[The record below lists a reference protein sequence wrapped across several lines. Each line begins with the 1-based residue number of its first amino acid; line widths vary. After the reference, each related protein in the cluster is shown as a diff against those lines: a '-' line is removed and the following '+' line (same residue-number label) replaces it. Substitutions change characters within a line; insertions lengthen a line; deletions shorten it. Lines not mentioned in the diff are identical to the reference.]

1 MMRSLFSGVS
11 GLKSH
16 QTRMD
21 VIGNNIANVNT
32 TGFKSSRTTF
42 ADTLSQTLTGA
53 GAPQKDNGQAVLGG
67 TNPKQIG
74 LGTGV
79 ASIDTI
85 FTDGSVQSTGK
96 NTDLCLS
103 GNGLFVVAKVIKGK
117 DVQYYTR
124 DGAFEFDADGNY
136 VLPSSGLFVKGWTAE
151 NGVLPTTKN
160 GSNMTKITI
169 PSGKSMAA
177 KATGTVTYE
186 KNLNASV
193 PTIVSIAGGSATK
206 TYMENGASATAS
218 TGTPVTLTVKY
229 PDGTTQQLTKT
240 EGKYLVGGTIDR
252 EIQTKSGVVTSS
264 DDTDPVSVTL
274 KNGKTY
280 TVSTAN
286 ANMNYGFTTST
297 SGENVTASAKQQVT
311 LYYDDNGTT
320 KSIPGAEGLT
330 TGSYTVGGTYQG
342 AEVTTGT
349 VTASTDTPLVL
360 KLDDGTEHTV
370 TSGSYVIGTDTY
382 TYPEQLATGKVN
394 GVEVTKGTVTATA
407 DTPLKLK
414 LDDGTE
420 HEVTSGSYDIG
431 TDYTYSTGTAKI
443 TSVEA
448 TKGTVTASTD
458 TPLTLTLDDGT
469 KHEVMSGSY
478 VIGTD
483 TYTYST
489 APATATIKDA
499 SQSYTIQK
507 MDVLTL
513 GGGKGTT
520 VRVGGFAE
528 ESNLSSATAD
538 ADTTVYINGS
548 VAKTSGS
555 YKLGETYTGD
565 EITTNGLTTDAATA
579 DKGLLLYLADGTT
592 ATGAIGTAY
601 TIGDGYKYTNAG
613 GTSETTTT
621 ITGFAYTG
629 TVTSLA
635 TRSDI
640 AAIDY
645 VEKGTI
651 TQMETPS
658 EGTTASAE
666 NPVTLTLSDGTSVQ
680 ETTGSYQKG
689 TSLPITTTATI
700 YDSLGG
706 KHEATVFFTKM
717 GVGTASD
724 GSATSKWV
732 VSLDLDHTTSGA
744 VSTQTST
751 DTNGI
756 KTTLTMPVGELVFNS
771 SGAYVSGS
779 GNLQLTLTNG
789 AGPQQTVSVSLSN
802 LTQYASGNT
811 LVGTG
816 DGNAAG
822 TLSSVSIDSSGIIT
836 GTYTNG
842 VKQAEAQVAVA
853 QFKNASGLTKT
864 GSSLY
869 QESNNSGTAEFNT
882 ASDLGVTITP
892 SALEMSNVDI
902 ANEFSDMII
911 TQRGF
916 QSNSKIITVGDEMLE
931 TLINMKR

>member
-42 ADTLSQTLTGA
+42 ADTLSQTLSGA
-53 GAPQKDNGQAVLGG
+53 SAPQGNIGG

-79 ASIDTI
+79 ASIDML

-103 GNGLFVVAKVIKGK
+103 GNGLFVVAKLAKDGK
-117 DVQYYTR
+117 PVEYYTR
-124 DGAFEFDADGNY
+124 DGAFEFDAQGNY
-136 VLPSSGLFVKGWTAE
+136 VLPGSGLYVQGWMAT
-151 NGVLPTTKN
+151 N
-160 GSNMTKITI
+160 GSLNTKGATGNIKI
-169 PSGKSMAA
+169 PSGKSMDA
-177 KATGTVTYE
+177 KATKTVTYE
-186 KNLNASV
+186 NNLNASV
-193 PTIVSIAGGSATK
+193 ATIVSIAGGSTTK
-206 TYMENGASATAS
+206 TYTENGASATAS

-240 EGKYLVGGTIDR
+240 EGTYLVGGTIDR
-252 EIQTKSGVVTSS
+252 EIQTKSSVVTSS

-286 ANMNYGFTTST
+286 ANMNYGFTTSK

-311 LYYDDNGTT
+311 LYYDDNGTS
-320 KSIPGAEGLT
+320 KVIPGAEGLT

-382 TYPEQLATGKVN
+382 TYPVALGAP
-394 GVEVTKGTVTATA
+394 VTAT
-407 DTPLKLK
+407 
-414 LDDGTE
+414 
-420 HEVTSGSYDIG
+420 VTGS
-431 TDYTYSTGTAKI
+431 SP
-443 TSVEA
+443 V
-448 TKGTVTASTD
+448 
-458 TPLTLTLDDGT
+458 
-469 KHEVMSGSY
+469 
-478 VIGTD
+478 
-483 TYTYST
+483 
-489 APATATIKDA
+489 
-499 SQSYTIQK
+499 YTIQK

-513 GGGKGTT
+513 GGGTGTT
-520 VRVGGFAE
+520 VQVGGFAE
-528 ESNLSSATAD
+528 ESNLDAATAD
-538 ADTTVYINGS
+538 ANTTVIINGS
-548 VAKTSGS
+548 VIKTTGS
-555 YKLGETYTGD
+555 YKLGDTYTGD
-565 EITTNGLTTDAATA
+565 PITTPGVKSEAATA
-579 DKGLLLYLADGTT
+579 DKGIVLTLADGTT
-592 ATGAIGTAY
+592 ATGAIGTSYEVGAAY
-601 TIGDGYKYTNAG
+601 TYTNAG
-613 GTSETTTT
+613 GTPTNTT
-621 ITGFAYTG
+621 IQSFAYTG

-651 TQMETPS
+651 TQMEGPS

-666 NPVTLTLSDGTSVQ
+666 KPVTLTLSDGTSVQ

-700 YDSLGG
+700 YDSLGE

-717 GVGTASD
+717 GVETASD
-724 GSATSKWV
+724 GRATSKWV
-732 VSLDLDHTTSGA
+732 VSLDLDHTTGGA

-789 AGPQQTVSVSLSN
+789 AGSQQTVSVNLSN
-802 LTQYASGNT
+802 LTQYVSGNT

-822 TLSSVSIDSSGIIT
+822 TLSSISIDSSGIIT

-842 VKQAEAQVAVA
+842 MKQTEAQVAVA

-869 QESNNSGTAEFNT
+869 QESNNSGTANPGT
-882 ASDLGVTITP
+882 ASDFGVTITP

>member
-42 ADTLSQTLTGA
+42 ADTLSQTLSGA
-53 GAPQKDNGQAVLGG
+53 GAPQKDNGQAILGG

-79 ASIDTI
+79 ASIDML

-103 GNGLFVVAKVIKGK
+103 GNGLFIVAKPGK
-117 DVQYYTR
+117 DGKPIKYYTR
-124 DGAFEFDADGNY
+124 DGAFEFDAEGNY
-136 VLPSSGLFVKGWTAE
+136 VLPGSGLYVQGWMAT
-151 NGVLPTTKN
+151 N
-160 GSNMTKITI
+160 GSLNTKGATGNIKI
-169 PSGKSMAA
+169 PSGKSMDA
-177 KATGTVTYE
+177 KATKTVTYE
-186 KNLNASV
+186 NNLNASV
-193 PTIVSIAGGSATK
+193 ATIVSIAGGSTTK
-206 TYMENGASATAS
+206 TYTENGASATAS
-218 TGTPVTLTVKY
+218 TGAPLTLTVTY
-229 PDGTTQQLTKT
+229 PDRTTQQLTKT
-240 EGKYLVGGTIDR
+240 EGTYAVGGTQSR
-252 EIQTKSGVVTSS
+252 ETNTTSGSVTSS

-274 KNGKTY
+274 ENGKTY
-280 TVSTAN
+280 PVSTAN
-286 ANMNYGFTTST
+286 ANMTYGFTATK

-311 LYYDDNGTT
+311 LYYDDKGTS
-320 KSIPGAEGLT
+320 KVIPGAEGLT

-382 TYPEQLATGKVN
+382 TYPVALGAP
-394 GVEVTKGTVTATA
+394 VTAT
-407 DTPLKLK
+407 
-414 LDDGTE
+414 
-420 HEVTSGSYDIG
+420 VTGS
-431 TDYTYSTGTAKI
+431 SP
-443 TSVEA
+443 V
-448 TKGTVTASTD
+448 
-458 TPLTLTLDDGT
+458 
-469 KHEVMSGSY
+469 
-478 VIGTD
+478 
-483 TYTYST
+483 
-489 APATATIKDA
+489 
-499 SQSYTIQK
+499 YTIQK

-513 GGGKGTT
+513 GGGTGTT
-520 VRVGGFAE
+520 VQVGGFAE
-528 ESNLSSATAD
+528 ESNLDAATAD
-538 ADTTVYINGS
+538 ANTTVIINGS
-548 VAKTSGS
+548 VTKTTGS
-555 YKLGETYTGD
+555 YKLGDTYTGD
-565 EITTNGLTTDAATA
+565 PITTPGVKSEAATA
-579 DKGLLLYLADGTT
+579 DKGIVLTLADGTT
-592 ATGAIGTAY
+592 ATGAIGTSYEVGAAY
-601 TIGDGYKYTNAG
+601 TYTNAG
-613 GTSETTTT
+613 GTPTNTT
-621 ITGFAYTG
+621 IQSFAYTG

-651 TQMETPS
+651 TQMEGPS

-666 NPVTLTLSDGTSVQ
+666 KPVTLTLSDGTSVQ

-700 YDSLGG
+700 YDSLGE

-717 GVGTASD
+717 GVETASD
-724 GSATSKWV
+724 GRATSKWV
-732 VSLDLDHTTSGA
+732 VSLDLDHTTGGA

-789 AGPQQTVSVSLSN
+789 AGSQQTVSVNLSN
-802 LTQYASGNT
+802 LTQYVSGNT

-822 TLSSVSIDSSGIIT
+822 TLSSISIDSSGIIT

-842 VKQAEAQVAVA
+842 MKQTEAQVAVA

-869 QESNNSGTAEFNT
+869 QESNNSGTANPGT
-882 ASDLGVTITP
+882 ASDFGVTITP

>member
-42 ADTLSQTLTGA
+42 ADTLSQTLSGA
-53 GAPQKDNGQAVLGG
+53 GAPQKDNGQAILGG
-67 TNPKQIG
+67 MNPKQIG

-79 ASIDTI
+79 ASIDML

-103 GNGLFVVAKVIKGK
+103 GNGLFIVAKPGK
-117 DVQYYTR
+117 DGKPIKYYTR
-124 DGAFEFDADGNY
+124 DGAFEFDAEGNY
-136 VLPSSGLFVKGWTAE
+136 VLPGSGLYVQGWMAT
-151 NGVLPTTKN
+151 N
-160 GSNMTKITI
+160 GSLNTKGATGNIKI
-169 PSGKSMAA
+169 PSGKSMDA
-177 KATGTVTYE
+177 KATKTVTYE
-186 KNLNASV
+186 NNLNASV
-193 PTIVSIAGGSATK
+193 ATIVSIAGGSTTK
-206 TYMENGASATAS
+206 TYTENGASATAS
-218 TGTPVTLTVKY
+218 TGAPLTLTVTY
-229 PDGTTQQLTKT
+229 PDRTTQQLTKT
-240 EGKYLVGGTIDR
+240 EGTYAVGGTQSR
-252 EIQTKSGVVTSS
+252 ETNTTSGSVTSS

-274 KNGKTY
+274 ENGKTY
-280 TVSTAN
+280 PVSTAN
-286 ANMNYGFTTST
+286 ANMTYGFTATK

-349 VTASTDTPLVL
+349 VTASTDTSLVL

-382 TYPEQLATGKVN
+382 TYPVALGAP
-394 GVEVTKGTVTATA
+394 VTAT
-407 DTPLKLK
+407 
-414 LDDGTE
+414 
-420 HEVTSGSYDIG
+420 VTGS
-431 TDYTYSTGTAKI
+431 SP
-443 TSVEA
+443 V
-448 TKGTVTASTD
+448 
-458 TPLTLTLDDGT
+458 
-469 KHEVMSGSY
+469 
-478 VIGTD
+478 
-483 TYTYST
+483 
-489 APATATIKDA
+489 
-499 SQSYTIQK
+499 YTIQK

-513 GGGKGTT
+513 GGGTGTT
-520 VRVGGFAE
+520 VQVGGFAE
-528 ESNLSSATAD
+528 ESNLDAATAD
-538 ADTTVYINGS
+538 ANTTVIINGS
-548 VAKTSGS
+548 VTKTTGS
-555 YKLGETYTGD
+555 YKLGDTYTGD
-565 EITTNGLTTDAATA
+565 PITTPGVKSEAATA
-579 DKGLLLYLADGTT
+579 DKGIVLTLADGTT
-592 ATGAIGTAY
+592 ATGAIGTSYEVGAAY
-601 TIGDGYKYTNAG
+601 TYTNAG
-613 GTSETTTT
+613 GTPTNTT
-621 ITGFAYTG
+621 IQSFAYTG

-651 TQMETPS
+651 TQMEGPS

-666 NPVTLTLSDGTSVQ
+666 KPVTLTLSDGTSVQ

-689 TSLPITTTATI
+689 MSLPITTTATI

-706 KHEATVFFTKM
+706 KHEATLFFTKM
-717 GVGTASD
+717 GVGVD
-724 GSATSKWV
+724 QNGNPTSKWA

-744 VSTQTST
+744 VSTATSK
-751 DTNGI
+751 DENGI
-756 KTTLTMPVGELVFNS
+756 PTTLTMPVGELVFNS

-779 GNLQLTLTNG
+779 GNLELTLTNG
-789 AGPQQTVSVSLSN
+789 VGTPQTVSVNLSN
-802 LTQYASGNT
+802 LTQYVSGNT

-822 TLSSVSIDSSGIIT
+822 TLSSISIDSSGIIT

-842 VKQAEAQVAVA
+842 MKQTEAQVAVA

-869 QESNNSGTAEFNT
+869 QESNNSGTANPGT
-882 ASDLGVTITP
+882 ASDFGVTITP

>member
-42 ADTLSQTLTGA
+42 ADTLSQTLSGA
-53 GAPQKDNGQAVLGG
+53 SAPQKTLGG

-79 ASIDTI
+79 ASIDML

-103 GNGLFVVAKVIKGK
+103 GNGLFVVAKPGK
-117 DVQYYTR
+117 DGKPIKYYTR
-124 DGAFEFDADGNY
+124 DGAFEFDAEENY
-136 VLPSSGLFVKGWTAE
+136 VLPGSGLYVQGWMAT
-151 NGVLPTTKN
+151 N
-160 GSNMTKITI
+160 GSLNTKGATGNIKI
-169 PSGKSMAA
+169 PSGKSMDA
-177 KATGTVTYE
+177 KATKTVTYE
-186 KNLNASV
+186 NNLNASV
-193 PTIVSIAGGSATK
+193 ATIVSIAGGSTTK
-206 TYMENGASATAS
+206 TYTENGASATAS
-218 TGTPVTLTVKY
+218 TGAPLTLTVTY

-240 EGKYLVGGTIDR
+240 EGTYAVGGTQSR
-252 EIQTKSGVVTSS
+252 EMNTTSGSVTSS

-274 KNGKTY
+274 ENGKTY
-280 TVSTAN
+280 PVSTAN
-286 ANMNYGFTTST
+286 ANMTYGFTATKP
-297 SGENVTASAKQQVT
+297 GENVTASPKQQVT
-311 LYYDDNGTT
+311 LYYDDNGTS
-320 KSIPGAEGLT
+320 KVIPGAGALT
-330 TGSYTVGGTYQG
+330 AGSYTVDGTYQG
-342 AEVTTGT
+342 AEETTGT
-349 VTASTDTPLVL
+349 VTASKDTPLVL

-382 TYPEQLATGKVN
+382 TYPVALGAP
-394 GVEVTKGTVTATA
+394 VTAT
-407 DTPLKLK
+407 
-414 LDDGTE
+414 
-420 HEVTSGSYDIG
+420 VTG
-431 TDYTYSTGTAKI
+431 
-443 TSVEA
+443 
-448 TKGTVTASTD
+448 AS
-458 TPLTLTLDDGT
+458 P
-469 KHEVMSGSY
+469 V
-478 VIGTD
+478 
-483 TYTYST
+483 
-489 APATATIKDA
+489 
-499 SQSYTIQK
+499 YTIQK

-513 GGGKGTT
+513 GGGTGTT
-520 VRVGGFAE
+520 VQVGGFAE
-528 ESNLSSATAD
+528 ESNLDAATAD
-538 ADTTVYINGS
+538 ANTTVIINGS
-548 VAKTSGS
+548 VTKITGS
-555 YKLGETYTGD
+555 YKLRDTYTGD
-565 EITTNGLTTDAATA
+565 PITTPGAKSEAATA
-579 DKGLLLYLADGTT
+579 DKGIVLTLADGTT
-592 ATGAIGTAY
+592 ATGAIGTSYEVGAAY
-601 TIGDGYKYTNAG
+601 TYTNAG
-613 GTSETTTT
+613 GTPTNTT
-621 ITGFAYTG
+621 IQSFAYTG

-651 TQMETPS
+651 TQMEGPS
-658 EGTTASAE
+658 EGATASAE
-666 NPVTLTLSDGTSVQ
+666 KPVTLTLSDGTSVQ

-689 TSLPITTTATI
+689 MSLPITTTATI

-706 KHEATVFFTKM
+706 KHEATLFFTKM
-717 GVGTASD
+717 GVGGD
-724 GSATSKWV
+724 QNGNPTSKWA

-744 VSTQTST
+744 VSTATSK
-751 DTNGI
+751 DENGI
-756 KTTLTMPVGELVFNS
+756 PTTLTMPVGELVFNS

-779 GNLQLTLTNG
+779 GNLELTLTNG
-789 AGPQQTVSVSLSN
+789 AGTPQTVSVNLSN
-802 LTQYASGNT
+802 LTQYVSGNT

-822 TLSSVSIDSSGIIT
+822 TLSSISIDSSGIIT
-836 GTYTNG
+836 GIYTNG
-842 VKQAEAQVAVA
+842 MKQTEAQVAVA

-869 QESNNSGTAEFNT
+869 QESNNSGTAKSGT
-882 ASDLGVTITP
+882 ASDFGVTITP

>member
-42 ADTLSQTLTGA
+42 ADTLSQTLSGA
-53 GAPQKDNGQAVLGG
+53 GAPQKDNGQAILGG

-160 GSNMTKITI
+160 ESNMTKITI

-186 KNLNASV
+186 NNLNASV
-193 PTIVSIAGGSATK
+193 PTIVSITGGSTTK

-240 EGKYLVGGTIDR
+240 EGTYLVGGTIDR
-252 EIQTKSGVVTSS
+252 EIQTKSSVVTSS

-286 ANMNYGFTTST
+286 ANMNYGFTTSK

-382 TYPEQLATGKVN
+382 TYPVALGAP
-394 GVEVTKGTVTATA
+394 VTAT
-407 DTPLKLK
+407 
-414 LDDGTE
+414 
-420 HEVTSGSYDIG
+420 VTGS
-431 TDYTYSTGTAKI
+431 SP
-443 TSVEA
+443 V
-448 TKGTVTASTD
+448 
-458 TPLTLTLDDGT
+458 
-469 KHEVMSGSY
+469 
-478 VIGTD
+478 
-483 TYTYST
+483 
-489 APATATIKDA
+489 
-499 SQSYTIQK
+499 YTIQK

-513 GGGKGTT
+513 GGGTGTT
-520 VRVGGFAE
+520 VQVGGFAE
-528 ESNLSSATAD
+528 ESNLDAATAD
-538 ADTTVYINGS
+538 ANTTVIINGS
-548 VAKTSGS
+548 VTKTTGS
-555 YKLGETYTGD
+555 YKLGDTYTGD
-565 EITTNGLTTDAATA
+565 PITTPGVKSEAATA
-579 DKGLLLYLADGTT
+579 DKGIVLTLADGTT
-592 ATGAIGTAY
+592 ATGAIGTSYEVGAAY
-601 TIGDGYKYTNAG
+601 TYTNAG
-613 GTSETTTT
+613 GTPTNTT
-621 ITGFAYTG
+621 IQSFAYTG

-700 YDSLGG
+700 YDSLGE

-717 GVGTASD
+717 GVETASD
-724 GSATSKWV
+724 GRATSKWV
-732 VSLDLDHTTSGA
+732 VSLDLDHTTGGA

-789 AGPQQTVSVSLSN
+789 AGSQQTISVSLSN

-811 LVGTG
+811 LAGTG

-853 QFKNASGLTKT
+853 QFKNASGLTKM

-869 QESNNSGTAEFNT
+869 QESNNSGTVEFNT
-882 ASDLGVTITP
+882 ASVLGVTITP

>member
-42 ADTLSQTLTGA
+42 ADTLSQTLSGA
-53 GAPQKDNGQAVLGG
+53 GAPQKDNGQAILGG

-151 NGVLPTTKN
+151 NGILPTTKN
-160 GSNMTKITI
+160 ESNMTKITI

-186 KNLNASV
+186 NNLNASV
-193 PTIVSIAGGSATK
+193 PTIVSITGGSTTK

-240 EGKYLVGGTIDR
+240 EGTYLVGGTIDR
-252 EIQTKSGVVTSS
+252 EIQTKSSVVTSS

-286 ANMNYGFTTST
+286 ANMNYGFTTSK

-382 TYPEQLATGKVN
+382 TYPVALG
-394 GVEVTKGTVTATA
+394 
-407 DTPLKLK
+407 
-414 LDDGTE
+414 
-420 HEVTSGSYDIG
+420 
-431 TDYTYSTGTAKI
+431 
-443 TSVEA
+443 
-448 TKGTVTASTD
+448 
-458 TPLTLTLDDGT
+458 
-469 KHEVMSGSY
+469 
-478 VIGTD
+478 
-483 TYTYST
+483 
-489 APATATIKDA
+489 APVTATIKGA

-565 EITTNGLTTDAATA
+565 EITTSGLTSDAATA
-579 DKGLLLYLADGTT
+579 DKGILLYLADGTT
-592 ATGAIGTAY
+592 ATGAIGTTY

-613 GTSETTTT
+613 GTSETTT

-700 YDSLGG
+700 YDSLGE

-717 GVGTASD
+717 GVETASD
-724 GSATSKWV
+724 GRATSKWV
-732 VSLDLDHTTSGA
+732 VSLDLDHTTGGA

-789 AGPQQTVSVSLSN
+789 AGSQQTVSVSLSN

-811 LVGTG
+811 LAGTG

-853 QFKNASGLTKT
+853 QFKNASGLTKM

-869 QESNNSGTAEFNT
+869 QESNNSGTVEFNT
-882 ASDLGVTITP
+882 ASVLGVTITP

>member
-11 GLKSH
+11 GLKAH

-42 ADTLSQTLTGA
+42 ADTLSQTLSGA
-53 GAPQKDNGQAVLGG
+53 SAPQKTLGG

-79 ASIDTI
+79 ASIDML

-103 GNGLFVVAKVIKGK
+103 GNGLFIVAKLGK
-117 DVQYYTR
+117 DGKPIKYYTR
-124 DGAFEFDADGNY
+124 DGAFEFDAEGNY
-136 VLPSSGLFVKGWTAE
+136 VLPGSGLYVQGWMAT
-151 NGVLPTTKN
+151 N
-160 GSNMTKITI
+160 GSLNTKGATGNIKI
-169 PSGKSMAA
+169 PSDKSMDA
-177 KATGTVTYE
+177 KATKTVTYE
-186 KNLNASV
+186 NNLNASV
-193 PTIVSIAGGSATK
+193 ATIVSIAGGLTTK
-206 TYMENGASATAS
+206 TYTENGASATAS
-218 TGTPVTLTVKY
+218 TGAPLTLTVKY
-229 PDGTTQQLTKT
+229 PDGTTEQIVKT
-240 EGKYLVGGTIDR
+240 EGTYAVGGTQSR
-252 EIQTKSGVVTSS
+252 ETHTTSGSVTSS

-286 ANMNYGFTTST
+286 ANMKYGFST
-297 SGENVTASAKQQVT
+297 DTPRENVTASPKQQVT
-311 LYYDDNGTT
+311 LYYDDNGTS
-320 KSIPGAEGLT
+320 KVIPGAGALT
-330 TGSYTVGGTYQG
+330 AGSYTVDGTYQG
-342 AEVTTGT
+342 AEETTGT
-349 VTASTDTPLVL
+349 VTASPDTPLVL

-382 TYPEQLATGKVN
+382 TYPVALGAP
-394 GVEVTKGTVTATA
+394 VTAT
-407 DTPLKLK
+407 
-414 LDDGTE
+414 
-420 HEVTSGSYDIG
+420 VTG
-431 TDYTYSTGTAKI
+431 
-443 TSVEA
+443 
-448 TKGTVTASTD
+448 AS
-458 TPLTLTLDDGT
+458 P
-469 KHEVMSGSY
+469 V
-478 VIGTD
+478 
-483 TYTYST
+483 
-489 APATATIKDA
+489 
-499 SQSYTIQK
+499 YTIQK

-513 GGGKGTT
+513 GGGTGTT
-520 VRVGGFAE
+520 VQVGGFAE
-528 ESNLSSATAD
+528 ESNLDAATAD
-538 ADTTVYINGS
+538 ANTTVIINGS
-548 VAKTSGS
+548 VTKTTGS
-555 YKLGETYTGD
+555 YKLGDTYTGD
-565 EITTNGLTTDAATA
+565 PITTPGAKSEAATA
-579 DKGLLLYLADGTT
+579 DKGIVLTLADGTT
-592 ATGAIGTAY
+592 ATGAIGTSYEVGAAY
-601 TIGDGYKYTNAG
+601 TYTNAG
-613 GTSETTTT
+613 GTPTNTT
-621 ITGFAYTG
+621 IQSFAYTG

-651 TQMETPS
+651 TQMEGPS

-666 NPVTLTLSDGTSVQ
+666 KPVTLTLSDGTSVQ

-689 TSLPITTTATI
+689 MSLPITTTATI

-706 KHEATVFFTKM
+706 KHEATLFFTKM
-717 GVGTASD
+717 GVGVD
-724 GSATSKWV
+724 QNGNPTSKWA

-744 VSTQTST
+744 VSTATSK
-751 DTNGI
+751 DENGI
-756 KTTLTMPVGELVFNS
+756 PTTLTMPVGEFVFNS

-779 GNLQLTLTNG
+779 GNLELTLTNG
-789 AGPQQTVSVSLSN
+789 AGTPQTVSVNLSN

-822 TLSSVSIDSSGIIT
+822 TLSSISIDSSGIIT

-842 VKQAEAQVAVA
+842 MKQTEAQVAVA

-869 QESNNSGTAEFNT
+869 QESNNSGTANPGT

>member
-53 GAPQKDNGQAVLGG
+53 SSPQDGLGG

-79 ASIDTI
+79 ASIDML

-103 GNGLFVVAKVIKGK
+103 GNGLFVVKQGN
-117 DVQYYTR
+117 QTYYTR
-124 DGAFEFDADGNY
+124 DGAFAFDADGNY
-136 VLPSSGLFVKGWTAE
+136 VLPSSGLYVQGWMATD
-151 NGVLPTTKN
+151 GVLPTTKN
-160 GSNMTKITI
+160 ESNMTKITI
-169 PSGKSMAA
+169 PSDKSMAA

-186 KNLNASV
+186 NNLNASV
-193 PTIVSIAGGSATK
+193 PTIVSITGGSTTK

-240 EGKYLVGGTIDR
+240 EGTYLVGGTIDR
-252 EIQTKSGVVTSS
+252 EIQTKSSVVTSS

-286 ANMNYGFTTST
+286 ANMNYGFTTSK

-394 GVEVTKGTVTATA
+394 CVEVTKGTVTATA

-489 APATATIKDA
+489 APATATIKGA

-538 ADTTVYINGS
+538 ADMTVYINGS

-565 EITTNGLTTDAATA
+565 EITTSGLTSDAATA
-579 DKGLLLYLADGTT
+579 DKGILLYLADGTT

-613 GTSETTTT
+613 GTSETTT

-666 NPVTLTLSDGTSVQ
+666 KPVTLTLSDGTSVQ

-700 YDSLGG
+700 YDSLGE

-717 GVGTASD
+717 GVETASD
-724 GSATSKWV
+724 GRATSKWV
-732 VSLDLDHTTSGA
+732 VSLDLDHTTGGA

-789 AGPQQTVSVSLSN
+789 AGSQQTVSVSLSN

-811 LVGTG
+811 LAGTG

-853 QFKNASGLTKT
+853 QFKNASGLTKM

-869 QESNNSGTAEFNT
+869 QESNNSGTVEFNT
-882 ASDLGVTITP
+882 ASVLGVTITP

-902 ANEFSDMII
+902 ANEFADMII

>member
-21 VIGNNIANVNT
+21 VFGNNIANVNT

-42 ADTLSQTLTGA
+42 ADTLSQTLSGA
-53 GAPQKDNGQAVLGG
+53 GAPQKDNGQAILGG

-160 GSNMTKITI
+160 ESNMTKITI

-186 KNLNASV
+186 NNLNASV
-193 PTIVSIAGGSATK
+193 PTIVSITGGSTTK

-240 EGKYLVGGTIDR
+240 EGTYLVGGTIDR
-252 EIQTKSGVVTSS
+252 EIQTKSSVVTSS

-286 ANMNYGFTTST
+286 ANMNYGFTTSK

-370 TSGSYVIGTDTY
+370 TSGNYVIGTDTY
-382 TYPEQLATGKVN
+382 TYPATSGA
-394 GVEVTKGTVTATA
+394 VTA
-407 DTPLKLK
+407 K
-414 LDDGTE
+414 
-420 HEVTSGSYDIG
+420 VTS
-431 TDYTYSTGTAKI
+431 
-443 TSVEA
+443 
-448 TKGTVTASTD
+448 
-458 TPLTLTLDDGT
+458 
-469 KHEVMSGSY
+469 
-478 VIGTD
+478 
-483 TYTYST
+483 
-489 APATATIKDA
+489 A
-499 SQSYTIQK
+499 SQVYTIQQ

-513 GGGKGTT
+513 SGGKGTT
-520 VRVGGFAE
+520 VQVGGFAE
-528 ESNLSSATAD
+528 ESNLNAATAD
-538 ADTTVYINGS
+538 VNTTVIINGS
-548 VAKTSGS
+548 VTKTTGS
-555 YKLGETYTGD
+555 YKLGDTYTGD
-565 EITTNGLTTDAATA
+565 EITKNGEISDAATA
-579 DKGLLLYLADGTT
+579 DKGIRLTLEDGTT
-592 ATGAIGTAY
+592 ATGAIGKTYKVGESY
-601 TIGDGYKYTNAG
+601 TYTTAG
-613 GTSETTTT
+613 GTPTTTK
-621 ITGFAYTG
+621 IKSFAYTG
-629 TVTSLA
+629 TVKSLA

-666 NPVTLTLSDGTSVQ
+666 NPVTLTLSDGSSVQ

-700 YDSLGG
+700 YDSLGE

-717 GVGTASD
+717 GVETASD
-724 GSATSKWV
+724 GRATSKWV
-732 VSLDLDHTTSGA
+732 VSLDLDHTTGGA

-789 AGPQQTVSVSLSN
+789 AGSQQTVSVSLSN

-811 LVGTG
+811 LAGTG

-853 QFKNASGLTKT
+853 QFKNASGLTKM

-869 QESNNSGTAEFNT
+869 QESNNSGTVEFNT
-882 ASDLGVTITP
+882 ASVLGVTITP

>member
-42 ADTLSQTLTGA
+42 ADTLSQTLLGA
-53 GAPQKDNGQAVLGG
+53 GAPQKDNGQAILGG

-79 ASIDTI
+79 ASIDML

-103 GNGLFVVAKVIKGK
+103 GNGLFIVAKPGK
-117 DVQYYTR
+117 DGKPIKYYTR
-124 DGAFEFDADGNY
+124 DGAFEFDAEGNY
-136 VLPSSGLFVKGWTAE
+136 VLPGSGLYVQGWMAT
-151 NGVLPTTKN
+151 N
-160 GSNMTKITI
+160 GSLNTKGATGNIKI
-169 PSGKSMAA
+169 PSGKSMDA
-177 KATGTVTYE
+177 KATKTVTYE
-186 KNLNASV
+186 NNLNASV
-193 PTIVSIAGGSATK
+193 ATIVSIAGGSK
-206 TYMENGASATAS
+206 TYTENGASATAS
-218 TGTPVTLTVKY
+218 TGAPLTLTVTY

-240 EGKYLVGGTIDR
+240 EGTYAVGGTQSR
-252 EIQTKSGVVTSS
+252 ETNTTSGSVTSS

-274 KNGKTY
+274 ENGKTY
-280 TVSTAN
+280 PVSTAN
-286 ANMNYGFTTST
+286 ANMTYGFTATKP
-297 SGENVTASAKQQVT
+297 GENVTASPKQQVT
-311 LYYDDNGTT
+311 LYYDDNGTS
-320 KSIPGAEGLT
+320 KVIPGAGALT
-330 TGSYTVGGTYQG
+330 AGSYTVDGTYQG
-342 AEVTTGT
+342 AEETTGT
-349 VTASTDTPLVL
+349 VTASKDTPLVL

-382 TYPEQLATGKVN
+382 TYPVALGAP
-394 GVEVTKGTVTATA
+394 VTAT
-407 DTPLKLK
+407 
-414 LDDGTE
+414 
-420 HEVTSGSYDIG
+420 VTGLSP
-431 TDYTYSTGTAKI
+431 
-443 TSVEA
+443 V
-448 TKGTVTASTD
+448 
-458 TPLTLTLDDGT
+458 
-469 KHEVMSGSY
+469 
-478 VIGTD
+478 
-483 TYTYST
+483 
-489 APATATIKDA
+489 
-499 SQSYTIQK
+499 YTIQK

-513 GGGKGTT
+513 GGGTGTT
-520 VRVGGFAE
+520 VQVGGFAE
-528 ESNLSSATAD
+528 ESNLDAATAD
-538 ADTTVYINGS
+538 ANTTVIINGS
-548 VAKTSGS
+548 VTKTTGS
-555 YKLGETYTGD
+555 YKLGDTYTGD
-565 EITTNGLTTDAATA
+565 PITTPGVKSEAATA
-579 DKGLLLYLADGTT
+579 DKGIVLTLADGTT
-592 ATGAIGTAY
+592 ATGAIGTSYEVGAAY
-601 TIGDGYKYTNAG
+601 TYTNAG
-613 GTSETTTT
+613 GTPANTT
-621 ITGFAYTG
+621 IQSFAYTG

-651 TQMETPS
+651 TQMEGPS

-666 NPVTLTLSDGTSVQ
+666 KPVTLTLSDGTSVQ

-700 YDSLGG
+700 YDSLGE

-717 GVGTASD
+717 GVETASD
-724 GSATSKWV
+724 GRATSKWV
-732 VSLDLDHTTSGA
+732 VSLDLDHTTGGA

-789 AGPQQTVSVSLSN
+789 AGSQQTVSVNLSN
-802 LTQYASGNT
+802 LTQYVSGNT

-822 TLSSVSIDSSGIIT
+822 TLSSISIDSSGIIT

-842 VKQAEAQVAVA
+842 MKQTEAQVAVA

-869 QESNNSGTAEFNT
+869 QESNNSGTANPGT
-882 ASDLGVTITP
+882 ASDFGVTITP

>member
-32 TGFKSSRTTF
+32 TGFKSSRVTF
-42 ADTLSQTLTGA
+42 ADTLSQTLSGA
-53 GAPQKDNGQAVLGG
+53 SAPQDNIGG

-79 ASIDTI
+79 ASIDTL
-85 FTDGSVQSTGK
+85 FTNGSVQSTGK

-103 GNGLFVVAKVIKGK
+103 GNGLFIVKQGG
-117 DVQYYTR
+117 QTYYTR
-124 DGAFEFDADGNY
+124 DGAFEFDAEGNY
-136 VLPSSGLFVKGWTAE
+136 VLPSSGLYVQGWTA
-151 NGVLPTTKN
+151 TN
-160 GSNMTKITI
+160 GSLNTSGDTGNIQI

-177 KATGTVTYE
+177 KTTGTVTYE
-186 KNLNASV
+186 NNLNASV
-193 PTIVSIAGGSATK
+193 PTIVSITGGSAGGSTK
-206 TYMENGASATAS
+206 TYTTDGASATAS
-218 TGTPVTLTVKY
+218 TGTPLTLTVTY
-229 PDGTTQQLTKT
+229 PDGTTQQIVKT
-240 EGKYLVGGTIDR
+240 EGTYAVGGTIRR
-252 EIQTKSGVVTSS
+252 EVQTTSGVVTSS
-264 DDTDPVSVTL
+264 DDTDPVSVML
-274 KNGKTY
+274 KNRKTY

-286 ANMNYGFTTST
+286 ANMKYGFTTNT
-297 SGENVTASAKQQVT
+297 PGENATASQKQQVT
-311 LYYDDNGTT
+311 LYYDDNGTP
-320 KSIPGAEGLT
+320 KIIPGAEGLT

-349 VTASTDTPLVL
+349 VTASTDIPLVL
-360 KLDDGTEHTV
+360 KLSDGTEHTV

-382 TYPEQLATGKVN
+382 TYPASAG
-394 GVEVTKGTVTATA
+394 TATA
-407 DTPLKLK
+407 T
-414 LDDGTE
+414 
-420 HEVTSGSYDIG
+420 V
-431 TDYTYSTGTAKI
+431 
-443 TSVEA
+443 
-448 TKGTVTASTD
+448 KG
-458 TPLTLTLDDGT
+458 
-469 KHEVMSGSY
+469 
-478 VIGTD
+478 
-483 TYTYST
+483 
-489 APATATIKDA
+489 A
-499 SQSYTIQK
+499 SQNYTIQK

-513 GGGKGTT
+513 GGGQGTT

-528 ESNLSSATAD
+528 ESNLSAATAD

-555 YKLGETYTGD
+555 YKLGDTYTGD
-565 EITTNGLTTDAATA
+565 EITTNGLTSDAATT
-579 DKGLLLYLADGTT
+579 DKGILLTLADGTT

-601 TIGDGYKYTNAG
+601 EVGAQYTYTNAG
-613 GTSETTTT
+613 GTPTTTT
-621 ITGFAYTG
+621 IQGFAYTG
-629 TVTSLA
+629 TVKSLV

-640 AAIDY
+640 ASIGY
-645 VEKGTI
+645 TEKGTI
-651 TQMETPS
+651 TQMEEP
-658 EGTTASAE
+658 EGRTASAE

-680 ETTGSYQKG
+680 ETAGSYQKG
-689 TSLPITTTATI
+689 MSLPITTTATI

-717 GVGTASD
+717 GVETASD
-724 GSATSKWV
+724 GSATSKWA
-732 VSLDLDHTTSGA
+732 VSLDLDHTTGGA

-751 DTNGI
+751 DTNGT

-789 AGPQQTVSVSLSN
+789 AGSQQTVSVSLSN

-822 TLSSVSIDSSGIIT
+822 TLSSISIDSSGIIT

-842 VKQAEAQVAVA
+842 MKQTEAQVAVA
-853 QFKNASGLTKT
+853 QFKNASGLMKT

-869 QESNNSGTAEFNT
+869 QESNNSGEANVKTA
-882 ASDLGVTITP
+882 ADLGVTITP

>member
-42 ADTLSQTLTGA
+42 ADTLSQTLSGA
-53 GAPQKDNGQAVLGG
+53 GAPQKDNGQAILGG
-67 TNPKQIG
+67 MNPKQIG

-79 ASIDTI
+79 ASIDML

-103 GNGLFVVAKVIKGK
+103 GNGLFIVAKPGK
-117 DVQYYTR
+117 DGKPIKYYTR
-124 DGAFEFDADGNY
+124 DGAFEFDAEGNY
-136 VLPSSGLFVKGWTAE
+136 VLPGSGLYVQGWMAT
-151 NGVLPTTKN
+151 N
-160 GSNMTKITI
+160 GSLNTKGATGNIKI
-169 PSGKSMAA
+169 PSGKSMDA
-177 KATGTVTYE
+177 KATKTVTYE
-186 KNLNASV
+186 NNLNASV
-193 PTIVSIAGGSATK
+193 ATIVSIAGGSTTK
-206 TYMENGASATAS
+206 TYTENGASATAS
-218 TGTPVTLTVKY
+218 TGAPLTLTVTY
-229 PDGTTQQLTKT
+229 PDRTTQQLTKT
-240 EGKYLVGGTIDR
+240 EGTYAVGGTQSR
-252 EIQTKSGVVTSS
+252 ETNTTSGSVTSS

-274 KNGKTY
+274 ENGKTY
-280 TVSTAN
+280 PVSTAN
-286 ANMNYGFTTST
+286 ANMTYGFTATK

-382 TYPEQLATGKVN
+382 TYPVALGAP
-394 GVEVTKGTVTATA
+394 VTAT
-407 DTPLKLK
+407 
-414 LDDGTE
+414 
-420 HEVTSGSYDIG
+420 VTGS
-431 TDYTYSTGTAKI
+431 SP
-443 TSVEA
+443 V
-448 TKGTVTASTD
+448 
-458 TPLTLTLDDGT
+458 
-469 KHEVMSGSY
+469 
-478 VIGTD
+478 
-483 TYTYST
+483 
-489 APATATIKDA
+489 
-499 SQSYTIQK
+499 YTIQK

-513 GGGKGTT
+513 GGGTGTT
-520 VRVGGFAE
+520 VQVGGFAE
-528 ESNLSSATAD
+528 ESNLDAATAD
-538 ADTTVYINGS
+538 ANTTVIINGS
-548 VAKTSGS
+548 VTKTTGS
-555 YKLGETYTGD
+555 YKLGDTYTGD
-565 EITTNGLTTDAATA
+565 PITTPGVKSEAATA
-579 DKGLLLYLADGTT
+579 DKGIVLTLADGTT
-592 ATGAIGTAY
+592 ATGAIGTSYEVGAAY
-601 TIGDGYKYTNAG
+601 TYTNAG
-613 GTSETTTT
+613 GTPTNTT
-621 ITGFAYTG
+621 IQSFAYTG

-651 TQMETPS
+651 TQMEGPS

-666 NPVTLTLSDGTSVQ
+666 KPVTLTLSDGTSVQ

-689 TSLPITTTATI
+689 MSLPITTTATI

-706 KHEATVFFTKM
+706 KHEATLFFTKM
-717 GVGTASD
+717 GVGVD
-724 GSATSKWV
+724 QNGNPTSKWA

-744 VSTQTST
+744 VSTATSK
-751 DTNGI
+751 DENGI
-756 KTTLTMPVGELVFNS
+756 PTTLTMPVGELVFNS

-779 GNLQLTLTNG
+779 GNLELTLTNG
-789 AGPQQTVSVSLSN
+789 VGTPQTVSVNLSN
-802 LTQYASGNT
+802 LTQYVSGNT

-822 TLSSVSIDSSGIIT
+822 TLSSISIDSSGIIT

-842 VKQAEAQVAVA
+842 MKQTEAQVAVA

-869 QESNNSGTAEFNT
+869 QESNNSGTANPGT
-882 ASDLGVTITP
+882 ASDFGVTITP

>member
-42 ADTLSQTLTGA
+42 ADTLSQTLSGA
-53 GAPQKDNGQAVLGG
+53 SAPQGNIGG

-79 ASIDTI
+79 ASIDML

-103 GNGLFVVAKVIKGK
+103 GNGLFVVAKLAKDGK
-117 DVQYYTR
+117 PVEYYTR
-124 DGAFEFDADGNY
+124 DGAFEFDAQGNY
-136 VLPSSGLFVKGWTAE
+136 VLPGSGLYVQGWKAKD
-151 NGVLPTTKN
+151 GVLSGERGN
-160 GSNMTKITI
+160 IQI
-169 PSGKSMAA
+169 PSGKSMNA
-177 KATGTVTYE
+177 KATRTVTYE
-186 KNLNASV
+186 NNLNASV
-193 PTIVSIAGGSATK
+193 PTIVSITGGSTTK

-240 EGKYLVGGTIDR
+240 EGTYLVGGTIDR
-252 EIQTKSGVVTSS
+252 EIQTKSSVVTSS

-286 ANMNYGFTTST
+286 ANMNYGFTTSK

-420 HEVTSGSYDIG
+420 HEVTSGSYVIG

-448 TKGTVTASTD
+448 TKGMVTASTD

-489 APATATIKDA
+489 APATATIKGA

-565 EITTNGLTTDAATA
+565 EITTSGLTSDAATA
-579 DKGLLLYLADGTT
+579 DKGILLYLADGTT

-613 GTSETTTT
+613 GTSETTT

-635 TRSDI
+635 MRSDI

-651 TQMETPS
+651 TQMEGPS

-666 NPVTLTLSDGTSVQ
+666 KPVTLTLSDGTSVQ

-700 YDSLGG
+700 YDSLGE

-717 GVGTASD
+717 GVETASD
-724 GSATSKWV
+724 GRATSKWV
-732 VSLDLDHTTSGA
+732 VSLDLDHTTGGA

-789 AGPQQTVSVSLSN
+789 AGSQQTVSVNLSN
-802 LTQYASGNT
+802 LTQYVSGNT

-822 TLSSVSIDSSGIIT
+822 TLSSISIDSSGIIT

-842 VKQAEAQVAVA
+842 MKQAEAQVAVA

-869 QESNNSGTAEFNT
+869 QESNNSGTANPGT
-882 ASDLGVTITP
+882 ASDFGVTITP

>member
-42 ADTLSQTLTGA
+42 ADTLSQTLSGA
-53 GAPQKDNGQAVLGG
+53 GAPQKDNGQAILGG

-160 GSNMTKITI
+160 ESNMTKITI

-186 KNLNASV
+186 NNLNASV
-193 PTIVSIAGGSATK
+193 PTIVSITGGSTTK

-240 EGKYLVGGTIDR
+240 EGTYLVGGTIDR
-252 EIQTKSGVVTSS
+252 EIQTKSSVVTSS

-286 ANMNYGFTTST
+286 ANMNYGFTTSK

-382 TYPEQLATGKVN
+382 TYPVALGAP
-394 GVEVTKGTVTATA
+394 VTAT
-407 DTPLKLK
+407 
-414 LDDGTE
+414 
-420 HEVTSGSYDIG
+420 VTGS
-431 TDYTYSTGTAKI
+431 SP
-443 TSVEA
+443 V
-448 TKGTVTASTD
+448 
-458 TPLTLTLDDGT
+458 
-469 KHEVMSGSY
+469 
-478 VIGTD
+478 
-483 TYTYST
+483 
-489 APATATIKDA
+489 
-499 SQSYTIQK
+499 YTIQK

-513 GGGKGTT
+513 GGGTGTT
-520 VRVGGFAE
+520 VQVGGFAE
-528 ESNLSSATAD
+528 ESNLDAATAD
-538 ADTTVYINGS
+538 ANTTVIINGS
-548 VAKTSGS
+548 VTKTTGS
-555 YKLGETYTGD
+555 YKLGDTSTGD
-565 EITTNGLTTDAATA
+565 PITTPGVKSEAATA
-579 DKGLLLYLADGTT
+579 DKGIVLTLADGTT
-592 ATGAIGTAY
+592 ATGAIGTSYEVGAAY
-601 TIGDGYKYTNAG
+601 TYTNAG
-613 GTSETTTT
+613 GTPTNTT
-621 ITGFAYTG
+621 IQSFAYTG

-700 YDSLGG
+700 YDSLGE

-717 GVGTASD
+717 GVETASD
-724 GSATSKWV
+724 GRATSKWV
-732 VSLDLDHTTSGA
+732 VSLDLDHTTGGA

-789 AGPQQTVSVSLSN
+789 AGSQQTISVSLSN

-811 LVGTG
+811 LAGTG

-853 QFKNASGLTKT
+853 QFKNASGLTKM

-869 QESNNSGTAEFNT
+869 QESNNSGTVEFNT
-882 ASDLGVTITP
+882 ASVLGVTITP